1 MWASSQ
7 KSPHQL
13 LDKHKNG
20 KNLAL
25 ELLMTIN
32 CLIVRNEF
40 CAKVEECGGIPF
52 AIDVLTEYPDSE
64 VYWLRYLR

>member
-1 MWASSQ
+1 MIF
-7 KSPHQL
+7 L
-13 LDKHKNG
+13 EHKNE

-64 VYWLRYLR
+64 VQ